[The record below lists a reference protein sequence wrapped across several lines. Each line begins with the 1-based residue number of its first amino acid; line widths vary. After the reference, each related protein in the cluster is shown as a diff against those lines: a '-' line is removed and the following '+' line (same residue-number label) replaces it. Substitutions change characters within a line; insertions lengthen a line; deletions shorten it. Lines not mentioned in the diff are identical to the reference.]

1 MAFLRKDKKGKATY
15 LRIVQ
20 SFRDTDGKIRHRTL
34 FNLGKATDYSPVAL
48 KRIGQSLY
56 ELGGGT
62 IEELEHRML
71 HELNR
76 FYYGFPL
83 VVEQLLKAY
92 SLDIFLDRISRNKN
106 LGFSLKESII
116 LLISERLHDPVSKL
130 SNYKNQ
136 NDYIGLSEIKL
147 HQIYRTLDHLHEQEE
162 FIKQLIYNKG
172 RNLFNQKLD
181 VVFYDVT
188 TFYFDSA
195 KEDGFREKGFGKD
208 GKIGKTIVVFGL
220 LIDQY
225 KQPVGYEVYHGK
237 QYEGHTLSDAITRL
251 KKKYQIDKIICVA
264 DTGMMN
270 QDNLDELED
279 AEYEYIFG
287 ERLKN
292 ISDSKQDEILDL
304 KKYEVLEIEDETDK
318 PIKIQYYLTDYKG
331 RKLITT
337 YSTKRAA
344 KDRAEREEKIEKAKI
359 FLSQPATLEKKA
371 KSHYLKKAK
380 QCNYILDINRIK
392 RSERFDGFM
401 SIATNNQ
408 ELTIT
413 QILDAYKQLYK
424 IEHSFRSFKTFI
436 ETRPMFHWTKA
447 RILGH
452 LALCYISFTILNYLQ
467 LKLKKK
473 DTPQSENQIRKNL
486 IKMQM
491 SLITQNEHEYY
502 LRSKTDEG
510 AKQIMKALS
519 IKEMPDLIPRS
530 AINQYL

>member
-1 MAFLRKDKKGKATY
+1 MAFLRQDKKGESIY

-20 SFRDTDGKIRHRTL
+20 SFRDTEGKNRHRTL
-34 FNLGKATDYSPVAL
+34 FNLGKATDYSPEAL
-48 KRIGQSLY
+48 KRIGQTLY
-56 ELGGGT
+56 ELGGGS
-62 IEELEHRML
+62 IDELENRML

-76 FYYGFPL
+76 YYYGFPL
-83 VVEQLLKAY
+83 VVRKLLKVY
-92 SLDIFLDRISRNKN
+92 SLDTFLDGVSRNKN
-106 LGFSLKESII
+106 LGFSLKESVT

-130 SNYKNQ
+130 SSYKNQ
-136 NDYIGLSEIKL
+136 SDYIGLSEIEL
-147 HQIYRTLDHLHEQEE
+147 HQIYRTLDHLHYHEE
-162 FIKQLIYNKG
+162 FIKQLIYYKG

-188 TFYFDSA
+188 TFYFDSD

-208 GKIGKTIVVFGL
+208 GKIGKTLVVFGL
-220 LIDQY
+220 LIDKN

-237 QYEGHTLSDAITRL
+237 QYEGHTLSDAVSRL
-251 KKKYQIDKIICVA
+251 KKKYQIDKVICVA

-270 QDNLDELED
+270 QDNLEEIKD

-292 ISDSKQDEILDL
+292 ISESKQDEIIDL
-304 KKYEVLEIEDETDK
+304 TKYEVLEIEDESDE
-318 PIKIQYYLTDYKG
+318 PIKIQYYLTEYKG

-359 FLSQPATLEKKA
+359 FLSKPEPLEKKA
-371 KSHYLKKAK
+371 KSHYLKKVK
-380 QCNYILDINRIK
+380 RCNYVLDMDRIK

-408 ELTIT
+408 ELTIA

-452 LALCYISFTILNYLQ
+452 LALCYISFTVLNYLQ
-467 LKLKKK
+467 LKLKKQN
-473 DTPQSENQIRKNL
+473 TPQSENQIRKNL

-491 SLITQNEHEYY
+491 SHITQNEHEYY
-502 LRSKTDEG
+502 LRSKTEEG
-510 AKQIMKALS
+510 AKQIMKVLS
-519 IKEMPDLIPRS
+519 IRELPDLIPFDV
-530 AINQYL
+530 IHKYV